1 VLPRV
6 PWCQLPPPGSGQLGC
21 RHASRG
27 ASSRLL
33 ARGNSGA
40 TTRPMAP
47 APTSWLGAA
56 WVPPRV
62 PWHQLP
68 PPGSGQLRCHHVS
81 HDTLQ
86 TAVYQSIRIFSGGI
100 TIIISYRGVHVSSKT
115 PLDTASGALNTS
127 KACGQGG
134 GGCRTTTVQR
144 RPAAHSQQ
152 IATVQGSSTALCS
165 RVTTIPSDLT
175 TRRRVAHVYNVAG
188 QQDMMS
194 DISLKTSFASPSW

>member
-21 RHASRG
+21 RHASCG

-33 ARGNSGA
+33 ARGNSSA

-86 TAVYQSIRIFSGGI
+86 TAGYQSIRIFSGGI

-134 GGCRTTTVQR
+134 
-144 RPAAHSQQ
+144 AAGLRQCSADLLPTHSKSLQCKVAQQ
-152 IATVQGSSTALCS
+152 LCVAGSPQY
-165 RVTTIPSDLT
+165 RVT
-175 TRRRVAHVYNVAG
+175 
-188 QQDMMS
+188 
-194 DISLKTSFASPSW
+194 